1 MENAPVGL
9 EELRYVYMRNDPMNG
24 DGRRFPRTPRSE
36 EHCFFMAGTTEPNR
50 ASVLPH
56 IERKSRC
63 KSFRS
68 QYDTS
73 NFRILLGK
81 YRDLKYIHIY
91 AQL

>member
-1 MENAPVGL
+1 METALVGL
-9 EELRYVYMRNDPMNG
+9 EELRNAYMRNDPMN
-24 DGRRFPRTPRSE
+24 GRRFPRTPRSE

-56 IERKSRC
+56 IERKSGC

-68 QYDTS
+68 QYDAS